1 MANAGVSIYFNV
13 VMIKLS
19 SKIGG
24 VAVTNK
30 TPSLAVVYENITYST
45 ILVDDYTD
53 RGIGKYGFCISNFNI
68 KSAVNVKCHLTCEG
82 FSPLTFQCETK
93 QNGIEFNEITLYPIT
108 IDGQIQRLSDA
119 KQKFVDAFPTIL
131 KKEDSIEDYPKMMEE
146 CVPFFLTTYTAGIF
160 KIKEVNI

>member
-1 MANAGVSIYFNV
+1 MANAGVSKYFNV

-19 SKIGG
+19 SKIGS

-45 ILVDDYTD
+45 TLADDYTD

-108 IDGQIQRLSDA
+108 IEGQLLRLSEA
-119 KQKFVDAFPTIL
+119 KRKFVETFPTIL
-131 KKEDSIEDYPKMMEE
+131 KMEDSIEDYPEILKSH
-146 CVPFFLTTYTAGIF
+146 
-160 KIKEVNI
+160 IKQ